1 MGGTSGHKP
10 RTCSRTARKVPTVK
24 WTREAAFWMAVG
36 LAGAATIGILKAVA
50 GRFRLPAGLESTIAA
65 L

>member
-1 MGGTSGHKP
+1 M
-10 RTCSRTARKVPTVK
+10 K
-24 WTREAAFWMAVG
+24 WTREAAFWLAVG
-36 LAGAATIGILKAVA
+36 LAGAATIGVLKAVA